1 MRVSIPEHEE
11 LEAARKG
18 LLLEM
23 WADGDEFFGGAVE
36 GCLPS
41 KERSM
46 SVGDSFRP

>member
-36 GCLPS
+36 EVFAVEGALHVS
-41 KERSM
+41 W
-46 SVGDSFRP
+46 